1 MQGSIRI
8 CFFNEMEHQPGAE
21 VSSHR
26 HGCYELIYYHS
37 GEGSVSIGDASFPYC
52 AGTFTIIPPMTW
64 HTESHTTHCR
74 LSFIG
79 FICGD
84 ELSHICGVHSDIEAH
99 PTADLMRCFFEE
111 VRGKAYGYEALLS
124 DIVRKILIMTFR
136 RTTTVPNVSTDR
148 ILYAVNYINEY
159 FNTRID
165 MKQLA
170 AMCGYG
176 YDYFHHLFRNRTGVS
191 PTNYLIRRRLLSA
204 AKLLCEGVSCT
215 DAAYRCGFSNSSQF
229 SRMFR
234 SQYGFPPSEIT
245 RRGFD
250 ITADEYLD
258 KDTDSYPKPR

>member
-8 CFFNEMEHQPGAE
+8 CFFNEMEHNPGAE

-37 GEGSVSIGDASFPYC
+37 GEGTASIGDTVYPYR
-52 AGTFTIIPPMTW
+52 AGTFSIIPPMTW
-64 HTESHTTHCR
+64 HTEYHTTHCR

-84 ELSHICGVHSDIEAH
+84 DLSRICGIHSDTEAH
-99 PTADLMRCFFEE
+99 PTADLMHSFFDE
-111 VRGKAYGYEALLS
+111 VRDKEYGYEALLS
-124 DIVRKILIMTFR
+124 DIVRKILITTFR
-136 RTTTVPNVSTDR
+136 RTVTVPKAASDR
-148 ILYAVNYINEY
+148 MLYAVNYINEY
-159 FNTRID
+159 FNTHID

-176 YDYFHHLFRNRTGVS
+176 YDYFHHLFRDRTGMS
-191 PTNYLIRRRLLSA
+191 PSSYLKRRRLLSA

-234 SQYGFPPSEIT
+234 SQYGFPPSEIH

-250 ITADEYLD
+250 ITADEYLEGT
-258 KDTDSYPKPR
+258 TDLHPRTR